1 MSCSPHGLAP
11 SRKLVS
17 VNGRVIPRDAISREA
32 QHHPSDKP
40 AASWSEAAKAL
51 VIRELLLQEAERLAV
66 AAEPRLDAQGRRET
80 DEEARM
86 RALIEQAAPT
96 PVADEAACRRYFEQN
111 RRRFRTPDLFEV
123 SHILLAA
130 DPRDSRQIEAA
141 RVRAEAILSTLA
153 ADPGAFADL
162 ARTGSDCP
170 SAAQGGN
177 LGQIGKGQTVP
188 EFEAALVSMKAG
200 EIAREPIRSR
210 YGFHIVR
217 VERRIEGRA
226 LPYEA
231 VATRIAN
238 YLAEAVERRA
248 LSQYV
253 SVLAGQAEI
262 TGVELLAASG
272 PLLQ

>member
-1 MSCSPHGLAP
+1 MSCSSQGIAP
-11 SRKLVS
+11 SRKGVS

-32 QHHPSDKP
+32 QHHPSDAP
-40 AASWSEAAKAL
+40 AACWTEAATAL
-51 VIRELLLQEAERLAV
+51 VIRELLLQEAERLAIE
-66 AAEPRLDAQGRRET
+66 AEPRLDDQGRRET

-96 PVADEAACRRYFEQN
+96 PIPDEAACRRYFEQN

-123 SHILLAA
+123 RHILLAA
-130 DPRDSRQIEAA
+130 DPRDRKQVEDA
-141 RVRAEAILSTLA
+141 RGRATAILSTIA
-153 ADPGAFADL
+153 AHPGRFAEF
-162 ARTGSDCP
+162 ARSCSDCP
-170 SAAQGGN
+170 SAARGGN

-188 EFEAALVSMKAG
+188 EFEAALATMKVG
-200 EIAREPIRSR
+200 EIAREPIQSR

-226 LPYEA
+226 LPFEV
-231 VATRIAN
+231 VAEKIAH

-253 SVLAGQAEI
+253 SVLAGKAEI
-262 TGVELLAASG
+262 QGLRLATSSG